1 MNTQDDAALEREIK
15 HKQMMR
21 KSREGW
27 DGKEPV
33 VKATITIP
41 FNTYSSKDDSK
52 DEK

>member
-1 MNTQDDAALEREIK
+1 MQEQDIQAWEREIN

-33 VKATITIP
+33 IKAAITIP
-41 FNTYSSKDDSK
+41 FNTYSAK
-52 DEK
+52 DENNEK